1 MKAKMSLEHKFVPSE
16 NVVTRDIQ
24 GEFIMIPIAAG
35 VGDLEDDIFSL
46 NKFGRAI
53 WEELDGKKTL
63 KDVARALG
71 AKFEG
76 DPATIEKDVLG
87 LTGELLKRKMIA
99 KVS

>member
-1 MKAKMSLEHKFVPSE
+1 MTAKINLEHRYTPSE

-71 AKFEG
+71 EKFEG

-87 LTGELLKRKMIA
+87 LTEELLKRKMIS
-99 KVS
+99 KTS